1 MAQSY
6 FEYLRIP
13 YTHSGVICSYNAM
26 NKSISKQIFKN
37 NNIRTPKYFVIKK
50 SYFNEKFLKNRIR
63 EKRIKFPVV
72 AKPINEGSSIGVK
85 ICQNF
90 SILFKSINL
99 LLKKYDDLI
108 IEKFIGGQEIQ
119 VAVLNNL
126 SLGAIELKPKRQFYD
141 YKAKYSK
148 KANTEHIMPANL
160 SKIKYNQVLKI
171 AKIAHKSLGC
181 RGVSRSDFK
190 FYKNQFFLLE
200 TNTQPG
206 MTSLSLVPEIARYK
220 GISFKNLVR
229 KILLDADL
237 NK

>member
-1 MAQSY
+1 
-6 FEYLRIP
+6 
-13 YTHSGVICSYNAM
+13 M

-63 EKRIKFPVV
+63 KKKNKISVV

-148 KANTEHIMPANL
+148 K
-160 SKIKYNQVLKI
+160 SKHRTHNACKSKQDKI
-171 AKIAHKSLGC
+171 
-181 RGVSRSDFK
+181 
-190 FYKNQFFLLE
+190 
-200 TNTQPG
+200 
-206 MTSLSLVPEIARYK
+206 
-220 GISFKNLVR
+220 
-229 KILLDADL
+229 
-237 NK
+237 